1 MAFERTPKQ
10 KKDAPESEINWI
22 PSSPKIVS
30 AAVVDVSLQTNQ
42 NTVSHRNKMGRRP
55 NDQWLD
61 FKIAR

>member
-30 AAVVDVSLQTNQ
+30 TAVVDVEFTDKPKYSISSEQ
-42 NTVSHRNKMGRRP
+42 NGKETE
-55 NDQWLD
+55 
-61 FKIAR
+61 